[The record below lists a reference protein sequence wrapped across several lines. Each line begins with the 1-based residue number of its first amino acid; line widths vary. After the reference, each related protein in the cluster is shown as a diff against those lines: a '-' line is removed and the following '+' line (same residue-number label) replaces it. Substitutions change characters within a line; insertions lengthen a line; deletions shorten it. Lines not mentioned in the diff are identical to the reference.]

1 MDEFK
6 DLNRPVRRRSNSRR
20 RQNQQTVRNILTVA
34 LAIVLLC
41 GVGALLYFLVIRPNR
56 TGPTPPVVV
65 TTDTAPSTEPETQ
78 ATQTEHPGEFADIL
92 KAAALKRTQYDYD
105 GAIQYVKEN
114 VPGYENYTELTD
126 FISECMAEKVS
137 LVKIDNKTITHVFF
151 HILVWD
157 EKTAFSKANWSAMD
171 YNTVMTTAQEFKD
184 MLQQMY
190 DRGYVMVSIHDIA
203 KIETMAD
210 GTQRMMYQPIYLPE
224 GKKAFV
230 MSQDDVCYYDYMIQ
244 SAQYISAKDK
254 GGTYTGCAT
263 KLVINEEG
271 RIVNEML
278 MSDGKTVTYGAFDLV
293 PILDEF
299 VDAHPDFAYKGH
311 KATLA
316 LTGYNGILGYRTSY
330 IAYSPDEILNRH
342 YDELFKGGNF
352 GEAHA
357 YELARDPKVHVY
369 DVPDIE
375 EQRAEAS
382 RVAKALIEDGY
393 TFASHTWGHMD
404 MSEVARD
411 PKNPAERLFRDTQWW
426 DREVAPLI
434 GGTDII
440 IFAYGGD
447 MGWRPYSYENVAYKH
462 LKSMGFDYYCNVDA
476 SQHAWMQLVSS
487 VKAEDGSYEDT
498 GFYRMA
504 RRNLDGQRMLEDI
517 LYPEKERLSD
527 LFVSKEIFSR
537 NRPIPTKEDI
547 GGKFIGVKVP
557 EGYDPEHLF
566 DD

>member
-6 DLNRPVRRRSNSRR
+6 DLNRPSRRRSSRSHNR
-20 RQNQQTVRNILTVA
+20 ENKQAARNIIAVSVA
-34 LAIVLLC
+34 IALLLC
-41 GVGALLYFLVIRPNR
+41 IGGMLYYLVIRPDR
-56 TGPTPPVVV
+56 TGPN
-65 TTDTAPSTEPETQ
+65 PSEPETTNEAVETESQ
-78 ATQTEHPGEFADIL
+78 ADPSETEGPGEFADVL
-92 KAAALKRTQYDYD
+92 EAARFKKIQYDYD
-105 GAIQYVKEN
+105 GAVQYVKEQ

-137 LVKIDNKTITHVFF
+137 LVKIDNKSITHVFF

-157 EKTAFSKANWSAMD
+157 EQTAFAKSNWSAMD
-171 YNTVMTTAQEFKD
+171 YNTVMTTSQEFKD
-184 MLQQMY
+184 MMQEMY

-210 GTQRMMYQPIYLPE
+210 GSQKMMYQPIYLPE

-230 MSQDDVCYYDYMIQ
+230 MSQDDVCYYDYMVQ
-244 SAQYISAKDK
+244 SAQYIPAKDK

-263 KLVINEEG
+263 KLVINDEG
-271 RIVNEML
+271 KVVNEML
-278 MSDGKTVTYGAFDLV
+278 MSDGKTVEYGAFDLV

-299 VDAHPDFAYKGH
+299 VEAHPDFAYKGH

-330 IAYSPDEILNRH
+330 IAYSPDEILNQH

-352 GEAHA
+352 DEAHA
-357 YELARDPKVHVY
+357 YSLARGEKVHVY

-375 EQRAEAS
+375 EQRAEAA
-382 RVAKALIEDGY
+382 RVAQALLDDGY

-404 MSEVARD
+404 LSEQD
-411 PKNPAERLFRDTQWW
+411 PFNPPERLYRDTQWW

-447 MGWRPYSYENVAYKH
+447 MGWRPYSSDNVSYKF
-462 LKSMGFDYYCNVDA
+462 LKSMGFSFFCNVDA
-476 SQHAWMQLVSS
+476 SHHTWMQLISS
-487 VKAEDGSYEDT
+487 VKADDGSYEDT

-517 LYPEKERLSD
+517 LYPEKERLTD
-527 LFVSKEIFSR
+527 LFDSKKIFSR
-537 NRPIPTKEDI
+537 NRPIPTVEDI
-547 GGKFIGVKVP
+547 GEKFIGVKVP
-557 EGYDPEHLF
+557 EGYDPAHLF
-566 DD
+566 D